1 MSVVRAFIAIELPG
15 EIQQHLDQVAAQL
28 KQRLNGLPVRW
39 VPANNMHLTLK
50 FLGDVSVANLEIL
63 KEVLLSEA
71 AQVTTFEVSV
81 GGIGAFPNAQRPRVV
96 WIGVEAPPEL
106 EALQS
111 SLENRL
117 ARLGYSREDR
127 PFSPHLTLARVS
139 RSASSSDIRQI
150 GGAVQASKVGFLG
163 ATCVQEIRL
172 YKSDLQPGGSVYTC
186 LFSARL
192 AP

>member
-1 MSVVRAFIAIELPG
+1 MSVIRAFIAIELPG
-15 EIQQHLDQVAAQL
+15 EIQQRLDQVTTQL

-39 VPANNMHLTLK
+39 VPACNMHLTLK

-63 KEVLLSEA
+63 KEVIQSEA
-71 AQVTTFEVSV
+71 AQVASFEISV

-96 WIGVEAPPEL
+96 WIGIESPPEL
-106 EALQS
+106 GSIQTC
-111 SLENRL
+111 LENRL
-117 ARLGYSREDR
+117 AHLGYSREER
-127 PFSPHLTLARVS
+127 PFSPHLTLGRIS
-139 RSASSSDIRQI
+139 RSASSTDVRRI
-150 GGAVQASKVGFLG
+150 GEAVQACRVGFLG

-172 YKSDLQPGGSVYTC
+172 YKSELNSGGSVYTC